1 MYLYHIKD
9 KELVSRNQ
17 LVDRITL
24 YIEERIRN
32 RAGRDSQ
39 SIDKLAKKQSKF
51 LRNRIHAGSA
61 YAILSHRWE
70 DEELKFGDLK
80 HPDSDK
86 VKKKKGFAKFNKFCE
101 VAGKSEYSCLYVWAD
116 TACIDK
122 KSSTDLDEAIRS
134 MYNWYK
140 NSKLCIVYL
149 GDSGPNELEGDP
161 WFTRGWTLQELLA
174 PRRLKF
180 FCKDWSKLYRHRRYD
195 VVRENHVALDDAPSE
210 GPQRKGSYFDVD
222 TTSDGEE
229 QDDKDTDDGDSSD
242 DDVNQDTDDDAPPK
256 KKMTISEKLTPHVL
270 KRLVKITSRDFDP
283 SSFAGY

>member
-32 RAGRDSQ
+32 RAGHDSQ

-51 LRNRIHAGSA
+51 LRHRIHAGSA
-61 YAILSHRWE
+61 YAILS
-70 DEELKFGDLK
+70 
-80 HPDSDK
+80 
-86 VKKKKGFAKFNKFCE
+86 
-101 VAGKSEYSCLYVWAD
+101 
-116 TACIDK
+116 
-122 KSSTDLDEAIRS
+122 
-134 MYNWYK
+134 
-140 NSKLCIVYL
+140 
-149 GDSGPNELEGDP
+149 
-161 WFTRGWTLQELLA
+161 
-174 PRRLKF
+174 
-180 FCKDWSKLYRHRRYD
+180 HRRYD

-242 DDVNQDTDDDAPPK
+242 DDVNQDTDDGAPPK

-270 KRLVKITSRDFDP
+270 KRLVKITSRDVDP
-283 SSFAGY
+283 SSFARY